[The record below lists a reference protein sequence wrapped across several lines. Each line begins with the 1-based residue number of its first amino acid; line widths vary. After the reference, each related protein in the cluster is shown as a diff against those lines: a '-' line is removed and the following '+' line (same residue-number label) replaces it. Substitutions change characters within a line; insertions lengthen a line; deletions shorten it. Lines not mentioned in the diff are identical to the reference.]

1 MVADAGFSPLDAIR
15 SATVNAARLM
25 GLDGDLGMLEAGK
38 VADVIAMPRN
48 PLEDI
53 TALHEVC
60 FVMKAGQVVR
70 DDRE

>member
-1 MVADAGFSPLDAIR
+1 M
-15 SATVNAARLM
+15 
-25 GLDGDLGMLEAGK
+25 LGALEAGK

-53 TALHEVC
+53 TAVHEVC

-70 DDRE
+70 DDRP